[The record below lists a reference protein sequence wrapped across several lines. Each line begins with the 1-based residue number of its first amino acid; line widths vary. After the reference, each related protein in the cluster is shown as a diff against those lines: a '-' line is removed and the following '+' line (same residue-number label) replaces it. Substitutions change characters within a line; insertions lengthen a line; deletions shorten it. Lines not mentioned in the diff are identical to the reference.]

1 VATVGSAE
9 TWVNPLKPTTEA
21 YWKNR
26 YNLSSLLSASKLPT
40 ANVCVV
46 VGCMCFFWRSVFCW
60 LCVVQQLQPGAIARD
75 QTKKLTL
82 RPVESR
88 TLCCNKW
95 LSSRAVWHPTGSD
108 WLRPRQLYRL
118 KLDPLLHVAFVVY
131 PRSVLGDHHRQ
142 CRCYVYNKRKRYSR
156 RPRLLDTRYSDI
168 DKAPPLVHS
177 HRLFT
182 SNGYKN
188 NFDDLNRFVNW
199 GTES

>member
-142 CRCYVYNKRKRYSR
+142 CRCDRNWNTKCNAYWWRNKLRFTGNSPMR
-156 RPRLLDTRYSDI
+156 RPRNTVDARSVIAQSCNGCTRNTNI
-168 DKAPPLVHS
+168 
-177 HRLFT
+177 
-182 SNGYKN
+182 
-188 NFDDLNRFVNW
+188 
-199 GTES
+199 